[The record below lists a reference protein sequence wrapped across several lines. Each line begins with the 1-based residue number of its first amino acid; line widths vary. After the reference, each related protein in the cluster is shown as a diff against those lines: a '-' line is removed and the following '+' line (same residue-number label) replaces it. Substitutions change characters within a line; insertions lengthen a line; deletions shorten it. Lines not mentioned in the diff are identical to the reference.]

1 MAATSKRHGRHEK
14 RVNNAAGFRR
24 CNAKSINKTC
34 VSAAEATLRI
44 CFGEV
49 LTRPTAEDYIPPYGR
64 AAAWRDGASAK
75 PLTDHSVK
83 SIRPALGYAGC
94 IGFGG
99 SGLGYDTTA
108 GEGSRK
114 GPMLFDK

>member
-1 MAATSKRHGRHEK
+1 MEATWKRMEKGSTTLPGSVAATRKVLTKHAFARPK
-14 RVNNAAGFRR
+14 RR
-24 CNAKSINKTC
+24 CEF
-34 VSAAEATLRI
+34 AAEK
-44 CFGEV
+44 V